1 MLSLALSLKSEKEKE
16 YMSGAPYANI
26 VGSIIYVIICTHSN
40 ISHVVSVV
48 NRFMRNPDKVY

>member
-1 MLSLALSLKSEKEKE
+1 
-16 YMSGAPYANI
+16 MSGAPYANI